1 MNAQIINGCINLKG
15 GKTMDIYETKGI
27 EYLFVIAFLI
37 VLVLFGL
44 LMKSKSTDS
53 DSGKD

>member
-1 MNAQIINGCINLKG
+1 
-15 GKTMDIYETKGI
+15 MDIYETKGM

-37 VLVLFGL
+37 ILVLFGL
-44 LMKSKSTDS
+44 LVKPKTTDS

>member
-1 MNAQIINGCINLKG
+1 
-15 GKTMDIYETKGI
+15 MDIYETKGI